1 MKGELTVERNLRKT
15 RIGKVVSNKMDKT
28 IVVAIEDH
36 VKHPMIGKIVK
47 KTVKLK
53 AHDENN
59 ECGIGDTVKVM
70 ETRPLSKDKRWRLVE
85 IIEKA
90 RELGKELTGM
100 VQQETRLKVADNTG
114 AKELLCIRVLGGS
127 TRRYANIGDVIVA
140 SVKDA
145 TPGGVVKKGD
155 VVKAVVVRTV
165 KGARRKDGSYIKFDE
180 NAAVIIKDDK
190 TPRGTRI
197 FGPVAR
203 ELRDK
208 QFMKIVSLAPEV
220 L

>member
-1 MKGELTVERNLRKT
+1 MEERNLRKT
-15 RIGKVVSNKMDKT
+15 RIGIVVSDKMDKT
-28 IVVAIEDH
+28 ITVAIQDN
-36 VKHPMIGKIVK
+36 VRHPLYNKIVK
-47 KTVKLK
+47 KTYKLK

-59 ECGIGDTVKVM
+59 ECKIGDKVKVM
-70 ETRPLSKDKRWRLVE
+70 ETRPLSKEKRWRLVE
-85 IIEKA
+85 IMERAKY
-90 RELGKELTGM
+90 LKEATSM
-100 VQQETRLKVADNTG
+100 VQQESRLKVADNTG
-114 AKELLCIRVLGGS
+114 AKELLVIRVMGGS

-140 SVKDA
+140 TVKDA

-155 VVKAVVVRTV
+155 VVKAVVVRSV

-190 TPRGTRI
+190 TPKGTRI

-203 ELRDK
+203 ELREK